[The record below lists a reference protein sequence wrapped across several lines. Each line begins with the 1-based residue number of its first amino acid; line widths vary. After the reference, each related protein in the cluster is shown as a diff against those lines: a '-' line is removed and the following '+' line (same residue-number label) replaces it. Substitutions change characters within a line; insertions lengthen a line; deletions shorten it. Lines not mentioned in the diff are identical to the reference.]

1 MVCSVCLQPPMAFN
15 PRPEFVDFESAYDGP
30 VIDDPNAD
38 GVHVYVDKIVVCEHC
53 VKTAARLLG
62 LDNVE
67 RHVAEKEALVERTV
81 ELEHEIAD
89 KNKAISHLTYTV
101 GTLIDHPV
109 KRPAGKPQ
117 LVGPE
122 SHEAELKEL
131 RSNRSKASKVSK
143 GKKKAAA
150 SGANGK

>member
-1 MVCSVCLQPPMAFN
+1 MAFN
-15 PRPEFVDFESAYDGP
+15 PRPEFVDFEAAYDGP

-38 GVHVYVDKIVVCEHC
+38 GVKVYMDKIVVCEHC
-53 VKTAARLLG
+53 VKQAAQLLG
-62 LDNVE
+62 LDNVQ
-67 RHVAEKEALVERTV
+67 RHVSEKEALVERTV

-89 KNKAISHLTYTV
+89 KDKAISHLTYTV

-122 SHEAELKEL
+122 SHEEELKQL
-131 RSNRSKASKVSK
+131 RSSRSKASKVSK

-150 SGANGK
+150 TK